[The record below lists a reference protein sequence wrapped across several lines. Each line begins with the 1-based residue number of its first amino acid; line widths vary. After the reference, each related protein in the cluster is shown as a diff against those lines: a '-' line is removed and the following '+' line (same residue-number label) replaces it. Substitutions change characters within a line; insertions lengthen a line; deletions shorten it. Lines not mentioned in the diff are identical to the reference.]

1 MQIEDII
8 KPEFLP
14 AFRLGVQEGW
24 RLAGQPTCASPQPD
38 INIARVFPTIHGDQA
53 DAGVNPILAWE
64 FKADS
69 VMPDELAVALAEH
82 GFEHSI
88 CTRRIKGGLQVGLA
102 IKHKD
107 SASFFDALIEAPA
120 VFILDDAGCHVR
132 ELVGDAHPEA
142 SYVLW

>member
-14 AFRLGVQEGW
+14 AFRLGVEQGLRMAAERACEPGE
-24 RLAGQPTCASPQPD
+24 
-38 INIARVFPTIHGDQA
+38 FPTPRPDDLV
-53 DAGVNPILAWE
+53 DAEINRILAWE

-69 VMPDELAVALAEH
+69 VMPDELAAALAER

-88 CTRRIKGGLQVGLA
+88 CTRRIKGGAQVGLA

-107 SASFFDALIEAPA
+107 SASFFDTLIEAPA

-132 ELVGDAHPEA
+132 ELAGDAVPGD